1 MKLECVF
8 DQDLFDRFRV
18 KDLKEICKMEE
29 NDFPSKTLANKND
42 SNLKFAFK
50 LF

>member
-18 KDLKEICKMEE
+18 KDLRDICKMEE
-29 NDFPSKTLANKND
+29 SDFPSKTLANKNYP
-42 SNLKFAFK
+42 NLKLAVK